1 VIAVRL
7 LPVPSRSPIRSF
19 IARCASGDLLSS
31 FATGVGHEP
40 QSLSDMRRADA
51 RSRQYGRPAGVT
63 LSFQVRENKVEPT
76 VANRRFNLLAKHSV
90 RSRLFDE
97 LEPCGP

>member
-1 VIAVRL
+1 LCAAWS
-7 LPVPSRSPIRSF
+7 PV
-19 IARCASGDLLSS
+19 AS
-31 FATGVGHEP
+31 AAIGVFQGADEP